1 MQALVP
7 IRRRSCFR
15 LVSLQPLL
23 WTKFSV
29 VRSTRVVAVVNMEN
43 DTAASGGMNLRLLI
57 NQKSGKI
64 LFAEAGKDFVDLL
77 FTFLTLPTGSVMKLL
92 SPPNFAKRVG
102 CLTNVYNSVNKL
114 HSMFMNAD
122 KSRLLEPNVMSGES
136 NEFLKVQSSPTNY
149 YVCGSQAYYGGTTH
163 YMSTQ
168 SGGSCACG
176 RPMQYAVQLQNPCNA
191 VNSNGG
197 GSSGGGYVKETVT
210 FIITDELE
218 ISPASTITSINLLN
232 KLKVQNLSDLVE
244 RNANVG
250 PDEALRL
257 LWACLASTTPL
268 DDVFGS
274 TVCTST

>member
-15 LVSLQPLL
+15 LVSLQSLL

-29 VRSTRVVAVVNMEN
+29 VRSTRVVAVINMEN
-43 DTAASGGMNLRLLI
+43 ETAASGGMNLRLLI
-57 NQKSGKI
+57 NQKSRKI

-77 FTFLTLPTGSVMKLL
+77 FSFLTLPTGSVMKLL
-92 SPPNFAKRVG
+92 SPPKFAKRVG

-114 HSMFMNAD
+114 DSMFMNAD
-122 KSRLLEPNVMSGES
+122 KSRLLEPNVMSADS
-136 NEFLKVQSSPTNY
+136 NELLRVQSSRTNY
-149 YVCGSQAYYGGTTH
+149 YLCGAQLSQ
-163 YMSTQ
+163 
-168 SGGSCACG
+168 GGSTHHMATQAGGRCACG
-176 RPMQYAVQLQNPCNA
+176 RPMIFPVKLQNPCNE
-191 VNSNGG
+191 VNSNSG

-250 PDEALRL
+250 RHEALRL

-268 DDVFGS
+268 DDVFGGA
-274 TVCTST
+274 VCTST